1 MYDKIIEIAETKGTL
16 MENTEN
22 IVELTVDNFRE
33 LIAETSQEK
42 LVVVG
47 FWVQGDETSSKQITA
62 LKSIISS
69 YPQHAVLATCDCSED
84 QRIAMQF
91 GVQSIPAVVLVQN
104 AKPVDGF
111 VGDMT
116 EEQLKEK
123 LAPHLP
129 SVEQQLMQQAREL
142 LEQQNI
148 NEAYQLALQAFQ
160 AANENVDAK
169 LLLADLS
176 IELGKLE
183 DAEQLINSIGLADQH
198 GDYQRLVSKL
208 ELAKQASDSPELS
221 NLEELVGQNPED
233 FDLRI
238 QFAIKLHEAR
248 RNEEALEHLFV
259 ILKKDLAFE
268 NAKQR
273 YLDIINDLPKG
284 DPLAGRYRSKLFSM
298 MY

>member
-1 MYDKIIEIAETKGTL
+1 
-16 MENTEN
+16 MENIEN

-33 LIAETSQEK
+33 LVAETSQEK
-42 LVVVG
+42 LVIVS
-47 FWVQGDETSSKQITA
+47 FWVQGDETSTAQVAA
-62 LKSIISS
+62 LKSIVAS
-69 YPQHAVLATCDCSED
+69 YSEHVVLATCDCSQD

-91 GVQSIPAVVLVQN
+91 GIQSIPAVVVVQN

-123 LAPHLP
+123 LSPHLP
-129 SVEQQLMQQAREL
+129 SVEQVLMQQAREL
-142 LEQQNI
+142 LTQQNI

-160 AANENVDAK
+160 AASENIDAK
-169 LLLADLS
+169 FLLADLS
-176 IELGKLE
+176 IELGKLA
-183 DAEQLINSIGLADQH
+183 DAEQLIGSISLVDQQ
-198 GDYQRLVSKL
+198 GDYARLVSKL
-208 ELAKQASDSPELS
+208 ELAKQASNSPELS
-221 NLEELVGQNPED
+221 NLEEQVVQNPED
-233 FDLRI
+233 FNLRI
-238 QFAIKLHEAR
+238 QFAIKLHEAH

>member
-1 MYDKIIEIAETKGTL
+1 
-16 MENTEN
+16 MENIEN

-33 LIAETSQEK
+33 LVAETSQEK
-42 LVVVG
+42 LVIVS
-47 FWVQGDETSSKQITA
+47 FWVQGDETSTAQVAA
-62 LKSIISS
+62 LKSIVAS
-69 YPQHAVLATCDCSED
+69 YSEHVVLATCDCSQD

-91 GVQSIPAVVLVQN
+91 GIQSIPAVVVVQN

-123 LAPHLP
+123 LSPHLP
-129 SVEQQLMQQAREL
+129 SVEQVLMQQAREL
-142 LEQQNI
+142 LTQQNI

-160 AANENVDAK
+160 AASENIDAK
-169 LLLADLS
+169 FLLADLS
-176 IELGKLE
+176 IELGKLA
-183 DAEQLINSIGLADQH
+183 DAEQLIGSIGLVDQQ
-198 GDYQRLVSKL
+198 GDYARLVSKL
-208 ELAKQASDSPELS
+208 ELAKQASNSPELS
-221 NLEELVGQNPED
+221 NLEEQVVQNPED
-233 FDLRI
+233 FNLRI
-238 QFAIKLHEAR
+238 QFAIKLHEAH